1 MSCCHRNLI
10 INDQVNNRE
19 LRCHDLRF
27 HHEVDHII
35 FYKGDRPLDSLKT
48 CYEKLEGTRLK
59 VFHL

>member
-1 MSCCHRNLI
+1 MSCCHRNLT
-10 INDQVNNRE
+10 INDQVNNRG
-19 LRCHDLRF
+19 LSYHDHDF
-27 HHEVDHII
+27 HHVVYHII